1 MPQLAMDVG
10 HSSPAS
16 AASREYSLAWLQEV
30 VARHVPVLHLHP
42 ADAFM
47 PCTVEFFMEH
57 SELVALYPAHGGGR
71 ERVAVAP
78 RGAVHAEALL
88 EAQAAHPHARLRL
101 ELDPAAR
108 RGAPRVRQGAVN
120 AGVVVAGYAIAP
132 AHLLAGRLVGHG
144 GVGWWWCVVGRLWG
158 AVFMDQVQLG
168 SHSAGAV
175 VGGCANSTHR
185 FLCIQASMSSLPLPC
200 AIDLQ
205 SHHINCFAL
214 PRQDCIDDV
223 PLYAHVK
230 EVQVPAVPAA
240 PAGHVV
246 VEALEIN
253 YLTFYA
259 FNGAPFNGR
268 GADGCVFVS
277 VSSSLPC
284 FPSCPSHL
292 GRLQVLA

>member
-1 MPQLAMDVG
+1 MPQLAMDAG

-30 VARHVPVLHLHP
+30 VARHAPVLHLHP

-132 AHLLAGRLVGHG
+132 AHLLAGASWVTEGWGGGGALWEGCGALCSWTKCNLAVIELV
-144 GVGWWWCVVGRLWG
+144 L
-158 AVFMDQVQLG
+158 L
-168 SHSAGAV
+168 
-175 VGGCANSTHR
+175 
-185 FLCIQASMSSLPLPC
+185 
-200 AIDLQ
+200 
-205 SHHINCFAL
+205 
-214 PRQDCIDDV
+214 
-223 PLYAHVK
+223 
-230 EVQVPAVPAA
+230 
-240 PAGHVV
+240 
-246 VEALEIN
+246 
-253 YLTFYA
+253 
-259 FNGAPFNGR
+259 
-268 GADGCVFVS
+268 
-277 VSSSLPC
+277 
-284 FPSCPSHL
+284 
-292 GRLQVLA
+292 